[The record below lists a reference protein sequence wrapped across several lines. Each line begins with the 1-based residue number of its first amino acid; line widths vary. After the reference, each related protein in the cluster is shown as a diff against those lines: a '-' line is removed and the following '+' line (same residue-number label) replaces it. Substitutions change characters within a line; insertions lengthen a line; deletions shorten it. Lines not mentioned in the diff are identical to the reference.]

1 MKRVIICE
9 SPSKKK
15 TLSKIVQQIFP
26 GDKIQVVASFGHI
39 RDLPRKKLGVDV
51 DAGFRPQYE
60 IPAEKKKVVATIRK
74 AVSDA
79 DVVYLAADPDREGEA
94 IAWHVVQV
102 VKPKCQVQ
110 RVTFNAI
117 TESAVQA
124 GFDAAGEI
132 DMHLV
137 RAQEARRIVDRLVGY
152 KVSPVL
158 WDNIDGKGLSA
169 GRVQSVALRL
179 VVERQ
184 RAIDDFTAREYYSIW
199 GRFRAAGGEFDT
211 KLIKYQDKK
220 WDNTMFPDAESA
232 QAIVDIYSSVPFE
245 LTDLEQKPRNKRPP
259 SPFIT
264 STLQQAA
271 SSHLGFSPMETM
283 ILAQMLYEGSAITYM
298 RTDSVA
304 VSPEGA
310 AAAKSVIVHAFGD
323 EYLPETPNKFRSKG
337 GAQAAHECIRPT
349 DCAVHDIV
357 IQLGQH
363 KGITKL
369 AQLYVLIWQR
379 FIASQMADAQ
389 YHETVATVSGGGEAF
404 GVAVFQAKGRVLEFD
419 GFLKV
424 YTYGE
429 DADNDKD
436 DDETV
441 QSDLPPLIPGENLE
455 TEKLKAKQHFT
466 KPPARFSE
474 ASLVKTLE
482 SNGVGRPS
490 TFASTLA
497 TIKARGYVKIA
508 KKKMLATE
516 IGFTVNDFLVAHF
529 PVLFEPN
536 FTARMEDELDKIAA
550 GEQSSGTFLAAFW
563 SVMVPLLATIS
574 KTKTPKKSAEETG
587 ESCPLCGKSL
597 VLRKGRNVVFV
608 GCSGF
613 PECRYTKSYEAAK

>member
-1 MKRVIICE
+1 MNMKRVIICE
-9 SPSKKK
+9 SPSKRK
-15 TLSKIVQQIFP
+15 TLSKLVQQIFP
-26 GDKIQVVASFGHI
+26 GDQIQVVASFGHI
-39 RDLPRKKLGVDV
+39 RDLPRKKLGIDV

-60 IPAEKKKVVATIRK
+60 ISAEKKKIVATIRK

-117 TESAVQA
+117 TESAVRA
-124 GFDAAGEI
+124 GFDNLGEVDI
-132 DMHLV
+132 NLV

-184 RAIDDFTAREYYSIW
+184 QSIEDFTIREYYSIW
-199 GRFRAAGGEFDT
+199 GRFCAAGGEFDA
-211 KLIKYQDKK
+211 KLVEWQGQK
-220 WDNTMFPDAESA
+220 WNNAMFPNADSA
-232 QAIVDIYSSVPFE
+232 QSVVDIYTSETFS
-245 LTDLEQKPRNKRPP
+245 LANLEQKPKHKR
-259 SPFIT
+259 SPAPFTT

-271 SSHLGFSPMETM
+271 STHLGLSPEETM
-283 ILAQMLYEGSAITYM
+283 ILAQILYEEGAVTYT

-310 AAAKSVIVHAFGD
+310 EAAKTMIVDTFGD
-323 EYLPETPNKFRSKG
+323 EYLPEKPRKFRSKG
-337 GAQAAHECIRPT
+337 GSQEAHECVRPT
-349 DCAVHDIV
+349 NCAVRNIAEQIV
-357 IQLGQH
+357 
-363 KGITKL
+363 KRDDAEKL
-369 AQLYVLIWQR
+369 VKLYALIWLR
-379 FIASQMADAQ
+379 FIASQMADAR
-389 YHETVATVSGGGEAF
+389 YSETVATVSGGGEAF
-404 GVAVFQAKGRVLEFD
+404 GMAVFQAKERVLEFD
-419 GFLKV
+419 GFIKV
-424 YTYGE
+424 YTYGD
-429 DADNDKD
+429 DADDDKTD

-441 QSDLPPLIPGENLE
+441 QSDLPPLIPGELLE
-455 TEKLKAKQHFT
+455 TRRIETRQNFT

-490 TFASTLA
+490 TFAATLT

-508 KKKMLATE
+508 KKKMMATD
-516 IGFTVNDFLVAHF
+516 IGCTVNDFLIQHF

-550 GEQSSGTFLAAFW
+550 GQQSPGTFLAAFW
-563 SVMVPLLATIS
+563 SVMVPLLATVGKIKS
-574 KTKTPKKSAEETG
+574 PKKSVEETG
-587 ESCPLCGKSL
+587 ETCPKCNKPL
-597 VLRKGRNVVFV
+597 VLRQGRNGAFV

-613 PECRYTKSYEAAK
+613 PECRYTKN

>member
-1 MKRVIICE
+1 MNMKRVILVE
-9 SPSKKK
+9 SPSKRRKLTQLLK
-15 TLSKIVQQIFP
+15 QIFP

-60 IPAEKKKVVATIRK
+60 ISTEKKKVVATIRK

-102 VKPKCQVQ
+102 VKLKCTVQ

-117 TESAVQA
+117 TESAVRA
-124 GFDAAGEI
+124 GFDNLGNVDI
-132 DMHLV
+132 NLV

-199 GRFRAAGGEFDT
+199 GRFCAGGCEFT
-211 KLIKYQDKK
+211 AKLIKYQDIK
-220 WDNTMFPDAESA
+220 WDNMMFPDANSA
-232 QAIVDIYSSVPFE
+232 QTVVDAYSGEIFS
-245 LTDLEQKPRNKRPP
+245 LANLEQMPWHKRPP
-259 SPFIT
+259 APFTT

-271 SSHLGFSPMETM
+271 SSHLEFSPEQTM
-283 ILAQMLYEGSAITYM
+283 KLAQTLYESGLLTYM

-310 AAAKSVIVHAFGD
+310 EAAKDVIVDAFGD
-323 EYLPETPNKFRSKG
+323 EYLPEKPRKFRSKG
-337 GAQAAHECIRPT
+337 GAQEAHECIRPT
-349 DCAVHDIV
+349 DCT
-357 IQLGQH
+357 IQDVDEKIAEH
-363 KGITKL
+363 HNVVKL
-369 AQLYVLIWQR
+369 TQLYKLIWQR
-379 FIASQMADAQ
+379 FIASQMADAR
-389 YHETVATVSGGGEAF
+389 YRETVATVSSDGT
-404 GVAVFQAKGRVLEFD
+404 VFQTKGCVLEFD
-419 GFLKV
+419 GFLKI

-429 DADNDKD
+429 DTDET
-436 DDETV
+436 DDEDTV
-441 QSDLPPLIPGENLE
+441 QSDLPPLIPGELLE
-455 TEKLKAKQHFT
+455 TRRIEARQHFT

-490 TFASTLA
+490 TFAATLA

-508 KKKMLATE
+508 KKKMMATE
-516 IGFTVNDFLVAHF
+516 IGCTVNDFLVQHF

-536 FTARMEDELDKIAA
+536 FTAQMETELDKIAA
-550 GEQSSGTFLAAFW
+550 GNLASSTFLTGFW
-563 SVMVPLLATIS
+563 SVLLPLLATVS
-574 KTKTPKKSAEETG
+574 KTKSPKKSAEETG
-587 ESCPLCGKSL
+587 EVCPKCSKML
-597 VLRKGRNVVFV
+597 VLRQGKNGQFV

-613 PECRYTKSYEAAK
+613 PKCRYTQDYKSTK